1 MASIRISI
9 QGTSQLKQAMQTA
22 PNQLRGAIR
31 LSLTRSAVFTQ
42 GLFVRNM
49 PKGVTGGL
57 RRSTAFSFQ
66 GDTQVTIE
74 PTEARADYV
83 EFGTRPHMPPVDSLR
98 AWAASKGL
106 SPWGVARGI
115 AKHGTPARPFL
126 ERTQAEAVPFI
137 ERDMDATIDKTIQD
151 IL

>member
-1 MASIRISI
+1 MSIALHINA
-9 QGTSQLKQAMQTA
+9 TQLNQALDTA
-22 PNQLRGAIR
+22 PGQIRGAIR

-42 GLFVRNM
+42 GLFIRNM

-57 RRSTAFSFQ
+57 RGSTAYQFK
-66 GDTQVTIE
+66 GDTEVTIE
-74 PTEARADYV
+74 PTADRADYI

-98 AWAASKGL
+98 AWAASKGI
-106 SPWGVARGI
+106 SPWAVARGI
-115 AKHGTPARPFL
+115 AKHGTPAKPFL

-137 ERDMDATIDKTIQD
+137 WRDMSVTMDKTIQD

>member
-1 MASIRISI
+1 MSVAIRINA
-9 QGTSQLKQAMQTA
+9 TSLNQALDTA

-49 PKGVTGGL
+49 PRGVTGGL
-57 RRSTAFSFQ
+57 QRSVNYHFN
-66 GDTQVTIE
+66 GDTEVVVE
-74 PTEARADYV
+74 PTEDRADFV
-83 EFGTRPHMPPVDSLR
+83 EFGTRPHMPPVDALR

-106 SPWGVARGI
+106 SPWAVARGI
-115 AKHGTPARPFL
+115 AKHGTRAHPYL
-126 ERTQAEAVPFI
+126 DRTQAEAVPYI
-137 ERDMDATIDKTIQD
+137 ERDMSGTIEKTIED